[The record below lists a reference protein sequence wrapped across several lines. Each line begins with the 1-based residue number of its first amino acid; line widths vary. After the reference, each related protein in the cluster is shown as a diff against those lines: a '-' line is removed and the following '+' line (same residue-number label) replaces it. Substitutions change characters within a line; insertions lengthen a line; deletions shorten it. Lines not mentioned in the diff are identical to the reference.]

1 MGGDRKTTSGKA
13 DTLRR
18 YLILWTLVLASAG
31 LLFRVGMTSAQEE
44 DKQDHRMVIPLASS
58 VSEETDSVN
67 GYPVRK
73 RLIGG
78 PTDVEWDLD
87 NSFPKR
93 GSVWEMVLKWVNR
106 RQKYMP

>member
-1 MGGDRKTTSGKA
+1 MGVVRKTAIGKA

-31 LLFRVGMTSAQEE
+31 LLFSVGMTTAQEE
-44 DKQDHRMVIPLASS
+44 DKQDIIDPSCPAYSH
-58 VSEETDSVN
+58 SEESTPIK

-93 GSVWEMVLKWVNR
+93 DSVWELILKCAESR
-106 RQKYMP
+106 KKAMQ